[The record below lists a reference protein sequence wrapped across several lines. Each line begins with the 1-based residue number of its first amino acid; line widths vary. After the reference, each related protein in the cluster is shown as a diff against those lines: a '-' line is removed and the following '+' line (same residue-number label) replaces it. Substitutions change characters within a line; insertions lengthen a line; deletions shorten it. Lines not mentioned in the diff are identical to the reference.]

1 MDKVGPLVCVGFVL
15 GVTCA
20 CVLVGGGELL
30 LCFVLFSPSEGQGCV
45 GWSSCLLMI
54 GFVFLFCLLFG

>member
-30 LCFVLFSPSEGQGCV
+30 LCCA
-45 GWSSCLLMI
+45 
-54 GFVFLFCLLFG
+54 LFCFPHLRGRAVWGGRPLC